1 MIKFKNEEPKFVG
14 ETFDIYTQSTYHDD
28 YDYALSFH
36 DGKVVETLISTTAGG
51 TGLEK
56 FEVDITEENE
66 KLLKQYYHRKEVE
79 NKWFKRH
86 FLIKD
91 ARVMNITYHEAK
103 KLNETLD
110 IDQYTAIYM
119 LLKTKRFRSVFRQSL
134 ANQVREWLKDDLPR
148 FDKPLSEKQFSY
160 IIR

>member
-1 MIKFKNEEPKFVG
+1 MIKFKDEATMYIG
-14 ETFDIYTQSTYHDD
+14 ETFDVYTQSTYHDD

-56 FEVDITEENE
+56 FEIDITEENK
-66 KLLKQYYHRKEVE
+66 KLLDRYYHRKSVE
-79 NKWFKRH
+79 GRWSKRH
-86 FLIKD
+86 HLIKD
-91 ARVMNITYHEAK
+91 ARAMRISYHDAK
-103 KLNETLD
+103 KLNDILD

-119 LLKTKRFRSVFRQSL
+119 LLKTKTFRSAFRQSL
-134 ANQVREWLKDDLPR
+134 ANQVREWLKDELPR
-148 FDKPLSEKQFSY
+148 FEKPLSDKQFSY